1 MLSTRL
7 SNLWIKRR
15 YLKTKFFNHHILLNK
30 LSFASV
36 NKKKIINDP
45 VYGFISIHSELVFDL
60 IEHPYFQRLRR
71 IKQLGLTNLVYPG
84 ANHTRFHHALG
95 AMHLMTKAIHVLRS
109 KGIQID
115 DHELEAAQIAILL
128 HDIGHGPFS
137 HVMEHAFVHN
147 VEHEAISLAFM
158 NYLNEQFGG
167 KLDIAIDIFSGKYK
181 KNFLH
186 QLVSS
191 QLDVDRLDYL
201 TRDSFYTGVSEGIVG
216 LERIIEM
223 LNVQND
229 QLVIDEKGIY
239 SVEKFIVAR
248 RLMYWQVYLHKT
260 AVAADCVLQNA
271 LKRARDLS
279 LSGKQIFSLPNVA
292 FFLNNFIDGKQIA
305 NDSTVLHRFSQ
316 LDDLD
321 IMVCLKNWQDDEDPV
336 LAYLSKSLINR
347 RLPGVIIQD
356 EALNEA
362 DKRTIEQNASVKL
375 KMDESLMKYIVTTG
389 ELRNAAYHSQNENIM
404 IRKKSGALIDLAT
417 ASVNYNFV
425 SANSIATKYFVCR
438 PK

>member
-1 MLSTRL
+1 M
-7 SNLWIKRR
+7 
-15 YLKTKFFNHHILLNK
+15 
-30 LSFASV
+30 
-36 NKKKIINDP
+36 
-45 VYGFISIHSELVFDL
+45 YGFISIHSGLIFDL

-71 IKQLGLTNLVYPG
+71 IKQLGLTNLIYPG

-95 AMHLMTKAIHVLRS
+95 AMHLMTKALHVLKS
-109 KGIQID
+109 KGIEISD
-115 DHELEAAQIAILL
+115 EEFESAQIAILL

-137 HVMEHAFVHN
+137 HVMEHSFVHD

-158 NYLNEQFGG
+158 YHLNKEFKG
-167 KLDIAIDIFSGKYK
+167 KLDTAIAIFKGDYG

-223 LNVQND
+223 LNVQDD

-260 AVAADCVLQNA
+260 AIAADCVLLSA
-271 LKRARDLS
+271 LKRAKDLS
-279 LSGKQIFSLPNVA
+279 TENKLNFSLPSVA
-292 FFLNNFIDGKQIA
+292 YFMSNHVTGKDIESSPDA
-305 NDSTVLHRFSQ
+305 LHRFSQ

-321 IMVCLKNWQDDEDPV
+321 VMVCLKNWQHEPDFV
-336 LAYLSKSLINR
+336 LSYLSNSLINR
-347 RLPGVIIQD
+347 RLPGIVIQESQP
-356 EALNEA
+356 EALA
-362 DKRTIEQNASVKL
+362 VSTIEQNVSTRYNISIN
-375 KMDESLMKYIVTTG
+375 ESKYLVTTG
-389 ELRNAAYHSQNENIM
+389 ELRNASYQSKNENII
-404 IRKKSGALIDLAT
+404 IRKKSGELIDLAK
-417 ASVNYNFV
+417 ASQNYNFV
-425 SANSIATKYFVCR
+425 SVNTVATKYFVCS

>member
-1 MLSTRL
+1 M
-7 SNLWIKRR
+7 
-15 YLKTKFFNHHILLNK
+15 
-30 LSFASV
+30 

-45 VYGFISIHSELVFDL
+45 VYGFISIHSELIFDL

-71 IKQLGLTNLVYPG
+71 IKQLGLTHLIYPG

-95 AMHLMTKAIHVLRS
+95 AMHLMTKAIAVLQS
-109 KGIQID
+109 KGV
-115 DHELEAAQIAILL
+115 EVSEAEVESAQIAILL

-147 VEHEAISLAFM
+147 IAHEAISLAFM
-158 NYLNEQFGG
+158 EHLNDEFGG
-167 KLDIAIDIFSGKYK
+167 QLSMAIDIFKDSYEKR
-181 KNFLH
+181 FLH

-223 LNVQND
+223 LNVEND

-239 SVEKFIVAR
+239 SVEKFIVA
-248 RLMYWQVYLHKT
+248 QKT
-260 AVAADCVLQNA
+260 DVLAGIPAQNGYSGRQCSCLSA
-271 LKRARDLS
+271 LKRARDLT
-279 LSGKQIFSLPNVA
+279 LDGKSIFSLPNVS
-292 FFLNNFIDGKQIA
+292 FFLSNYVDGKQISS
-305 NDSTVLHRFSQ
+305 STEVLHRFSQ

-321 IMVCLKNWQDDEDPV
+321 IIVCLKNWQHDSDKV
-336 LAYLSKSLINR
+336 LAYLSASLINR
-347 RLPGVIIQD
+347 KLPKVQIL
-356 EALNEA
+356 EAPLKESSLATIHNEA
-362 DKRTIEQNASVKL
+362 STKLSVSN
-375 KMDESLMKYIVTTG
+375 EEAKYLVTQG
-389 ELRNAAYHSQNENIM
+389 ELSNAAYRSTNENII
-404 IRKKSGALIDLAT
+404 IRKKSGELIDLAT

-425 SANSIATKYFVCR
+425 SANSIATKYYVCS

>member
-1 MLSTRL
+1 M
-7 SNLWIKRR
+7 
-15 YLKTKFFNHHILLNK
+15 
-30 LSFASV
+30 

-45 VYGFISIHSELVFDL
+45 VYGFISIHSELIFDL
-60 IEHPYFQRLRR
+60 IEHAYFQRLRR

-95 AMHLMTKAIHVLRS
+95 AMHLMTKAITVLRS
-109 KGIQID
+109 KGID
-115 DHELEAAQIAILL
+115 VSDKELEAAQIAILL

-147 VEHEAISLAFM
+147 VSHESISMAFM
-158 NYLNEQFGG
+158 KYLNDEFGG
-167 KLDIAIDIFSGKYK
+167 QLETAIAVFNGSYK

-223 LNVQND
+223 LNVKED

-271 LKRARDLS
+271 LKRARALVLD
-279 LSGKQIFSLPNVA
+279 GHQIFTLPNVSY
-292 FFLNNFIDGKQIA
+292 FLNNFIDGKQISEDA
-305 NDSTVLHRFSQ
+305 EVLMKFSQ

-321 IMVCLKNWQDDEDPV
+321 IMVCLKNWQNETDPV
-336 LAYLSKSLINR
+336 LSYLSRSLINR
-347 RLPGVIIQD
+347 KLPGVVIRE
-356 EALNEA
+356 EAFG
-362 DKRTIEQNASVKL
+362 IEEMTEYKATAAKQIGVSEKDA
-375 KMDESLMKYIVTTG
+375 EYIVTTG
-389 ELRNAAYHSQNENIM
+389 ALRNAAYQSQNEKIM
-404 IRKKSGALIDLAT
+404 ILKKSGELIDLAT

>member
-1 MLSTRL
+1 
-7 SNLWIKRR
+7 
-15 YLKTKFFNHHILLNK
+15 
-30 LSFASV
+30 V

-95 AMHLMTKAIHVLRS
+95 AMHLMTKAILVLRS
-109 KGIQID
+109 KGVQIND
-115 DHELEAAQIAILL
+115 EELESAQIAILL

-147 VEHEAISLAFM
+147 VAHESISLAFM
-158 NYLNEQFGG
+158 NYLNDEFGG
-167 KLDIAIDIFSGKYK
+167 RLETAINIFKGTYK

-223 LNVQND
+223 LNVEND

-260 AVAADCVLQNA
+260 AVAADCVIQNA
-271 LKRARDLS
+271 LKRARELS

-292 FFLNNFIDGKQIA
+292 FFLHNFIDGKSIA
-305 NDSTVLHRFSQ
+305 EDITVLNRFSQ

-321 IMVCLKNWQDDEDPV
+321 IMVCLKNWQDDEDEV
-336 LAYLSKSLINR
+336 LSYLSKSLINR
-347 RLPGVIIQD
+347 RLPGIVIQD
-356 EALNEA
+356 KPMETSDLAALQQQTAE
-362 DKRTIEQNASVKL
+362 RL
-375 KMDESLMKYIVTTG
+375 KIDVSLAKYVVTTG
-389 ELRNAAYHSQNENIM
+389 ELRNAAYQSQNENII
-404 IRKKSGALIDLAT
+404 IRKKSGELIDLAT

-425 SANSIATKYFVCR
+425 SANSVATKYFVCR

>member
-1 MLSTRL
+1 M
-7 SNLWIKRR
+7 
-15 YLKTKFFNHHILLNK
+15 
-30 LSFASV
+30 

-45 VYGFISIHSELVFDL
+45 VYGFISIHSELIFDL
-60 IEHPYFQRLRR
+60 IEHAYFQRLRR

-95 AMHLMTKAIHVLRS
+95 AMHLMTKAITVLRS
-109 KGIQID
+109 KGIAVSD
-115 DHELEAAQIAILL
+115 KELEAAQIAILL

-147 VEHEAISLAFM
+147 VSHESISMAFM
-158 NYLNEQFGG
+158 KYLNDEFGG
-167 KLDIAIDIFSGKYK
+167 QLEMAIAVFNGSYK

-223 LNVQND
+223 LNVKED

-271 LKRARDLS
+271 LKRARALVLD
-279 LSGKQIFSLPNVA
+279 GHQIFTLPNVSY
-292 FFLNNFIDGKQIA
+292 FLNNFIDGKQISEDA
-305 NDSTVLHRFSQ
+305 EVLMKFSQ

-321 IMVCLKNWQDDEDPV
+321 IMVCLKNWQNETDPV
-336 LAYLSKSLINR
+336 LSYLSRSLINR
-347 RLPGVIIQD
+347 KLPGVVIRE
-356 EALNEA
+356 EAFG
-362 DKRTIEQNASVKL
+362 IEEMTEYKATAAKQIGVSEKDA
-375 KMDESLMKYIVTTG
+375 EYIVTTG
-389 ELRNAAYHSQNENIM
+389 ALRNAAYQSQNEKIM
-404 IRKKSGALIDLAT
+404 ILKKSGELIDLAT

>member
-1 MLSTRL
+1 MQTKNLSPY
-7 SNLWIKRR
+7 NLI
-15 YLKTKFFNHHILLNK
+15 NK
-30 LSFASV
+30 LSFAVV

-95 AMHLMTKAIHVLRS
+95 AMHLMTKAITVLKS
-109 KGIQID
+109 KGVKISD
-115 DHELEAAQIAILL
+115 EEMVGAQIAILL

-147 VEHEAISLAFM
+147 VNHEDISLAFM
-158 NYLNEQFGG
+158 HHLNDEFGG
-167 KLDIAIDIFSGKYK
+167 RLSLAIDIFKDQYK
-181 KNFLH
+181 KKFLH

-223 LNVQND
+223 LNVED
-229 QLVIDEKGIY
+229 DRLVIDEKGIY

-260 AVAADCVLQNA
+260 AIAADCVLLSA
-271 LKRARDLS
+271 LKRARDLT
-279 LSGKQIFSLPNVA
+279 LDGHKIFALPNMSY
-292 FFLNNFIDGKQIA
+292 FLSHYVDGKQIA
-305 NDSTVLHRFSQ
+305 NSTDILHKFSQ
-316 LDDLD
+316 LDDID
-321 IMVCLKNWQDDEDPV
+321 VMVCLKNWQHESDFV
-336 LAYLSKSLINR
+336 LSYLSKSLIGR
-347 RLPGVIIQD
+347 KLPRIIIQNANIELED
-356 EALNEA
+356 LNELVTSTANRLEISEA
-362 DKRTIEQNASVKL
+362 DAAYLVSA
-375 KMDESLMKYIVTTG
+375 G
-389 ELRNAAYHSQNENIM
+389 ELKNAAYHSKNENII
-404 IRKKSGALIDLAT
+404 IRKKSGELIDLAT

-425 SANSIATKYFVCR
+425 SVNSIATKYFVCS

>member
-1 MLSTRL
+1 M
-7 SNLWIKRR
+7 
-15 YLKTKFFNHHILLNK
+15 
-30 LSFASV
+30 

-45 VYGFISIHSELVFDL
+45 VYGFISIHSELIFDL

-71 IKQLGLTNLVYPG
+71 IKQLGLTHLIYPG

-95 AMHLMTKAIHVLRS
+95 AMHLMTKAIAVLQS
-109 KGIQID
+109 KGV
-115 DHELEAAQIAILL
+115 EVSEAEVESAQIAILL

-147 VEHEAISLAFM
+147 IAHEAISLAFM
-158 NYLNEQFGG
+158 EHLNDEFGG
-167 KLDIAIDIFSGKYK
+167 QLSMAIDIFKDSYEKR
-181 KNFLH
+181 FLH

-223 LNVQND
+223 LNVEND

-260 AVAADCVLQNA
+260 AIAADSVLLSA
-271 LKRARDLS
+271 LKRARDLT
-279 LSGKQIFSLPNVA
+279 LDGKSIFSLPNVS
-292 FFLNNFIDGKQIA
+292 FFLSNYVDGKQISS
-305 NDSTVLHRFSQ
+305 STEVLHRFSQ

-321 IMVCLKNWQDDEDPV
+321 IIVCLKNWQHDSDKV
-336 LAYLSKSLINR
+336 LAYLSASLINR
-347 RLPGVIIQD
+347 KLPKVQIL
-356 EALNEA
+356 EAPLKESSLATIHNEA
-362 DKRTIEQNASVKL
+362 STKLSVSN
-375 KMDESLMKYIVTTG
+375 EEAKYLVTQG
-389 ELRNAAYHSQNENIM
+389 ELSNAAYRSTNENII
-404 IRKKSGALIDLAT
+404 IRKKSGELIDLAT

-425 SANSIATKYFVCR
+425 SANSIATKYYVCS

>member
-1 MLSTRL
+1 M
-7 SNLWIKRR
+7 
-15 YLKTKFFNHHILLNK
+15 LNK
-30 LSFASV
+30 ISFAAV

-71 IKQLGLTNLVYPG
+71 IKQLGLTNLIYPG

-95 AMHLMTKAIHVLRS
+95 AMHLMTKALAVLRS
-109 KGIQID
+109 KGVEVSGE
-115 DHELEAAQIAILL
+115 ELESAQIAILL

-147 VEHEAISLAFM
+147 ISHEAISLAFM
-158 NYLNEQFGG
+158 EHLNDEFGG
-167 KLDIAIDIFSGKYK
+167 RLSMAIEIFRDSYK
-181 KNFLH
+181 KRFLH
-186 QLVSS
+186 QLVAS

-223 LNVQND
+223 LNVEND

-260 AVAADCVLQNA
+260 AIAADSVLLSA
-271 LKRARDLS
+271 LKRARDLT
-279 LSGKQIFSLPNVA
+279 LDGKSIFSLPNVS
-292 FFLNNFIDGKQIA
+292 FFISNYIDGEQVV
-305 NDSTVLHRFSQ
+305 SSSEVLHRFSQ

-321 IMVCLKNWQDDEDPV
+321 IMVCLKNWQHDSDKV
-336 LAYLSKSLINR
+336 LSYLSASLINR
-347 RLPGVIIQD
+347 KLPKVRILD
-356 EALNEA
+356 EPLEESVLTTMYQ
-362 DKRTIEQNASVKL
+362 KASTQL
-375 KMDESLMKYIVTTG
+375 SISDDDAKYLVTNG
-389 ELRNAAYHSQNENIM
+389 ELSNAAYQSKNENII
-404 IRKKSGALIDLAT
+404 IRKKSGQLIDLAT

-425 SANSIATKYFVCR
+425 SANSIATKYYVCS

>member
-1 MLSTRL
+1 M
-7 SNLWIKRR
+7 
-15 YLKTKFFNHHILLNK
+15 
-30 LSFASV
+30 

-71 IKQLGLTNLVYPG
+71 IKQLGLSSLVYPG

-95 AMHLMTKAIHVLRS
+95 AMHLMTKAINVLRS
-109 KGIQID
+109 KNIQITEK
-115 DHELEAAQIAILL
+115 ELESAQIAILL

-147 VEHEAISLAFM
+147 ITHEEISLAFM
-158 NYLNEQFGG
+158 RYLNDEFGG
-167 KLDIAIDIFSGKYK
+167 RLAMAIDIFKGEYK
-181 KNFLH
+181 KQFLH

-223 LNVQND
+223 LNVEND
-229 QLVIDEKGIY
+229 HLVIDEKGIY

-260 AVAADCVLQNA
+260 AVAADCVLLGA

-279 LSGKQIFSLPNVA
+279 LDGKSIFRLPNISYFLENFVDRKQITTS
-292 FFLNNFIDGKQIA
+292 QE
-305 NDSTVLHRFSQ
+305 VLQRFSEI
-316 LDDLD
+316 DDLD
-321 IMVCLKNWQDDEDPV
+321 VMVCLKNWQNEPDFI
-336 LAYLSKSLINR
+336 LSYLSKSLINR
-347 RLPGVIIQD
+347 NLPKITIQD
-356 EALNEA
+356 VPLSSASISALEEEVVSRFNIAPELV
-362 DKRTIEQNASVKL
+362 Q
-375 KMDESLMKYIVTTG
+375 YIVSTG
-389 ELRNAAYHSQNENIM
+389 ELRNAAYQSKNENIV
-404 IRKKSGALIDLAT
+404 IRKKSGELIDLAT
-417 ASVNYNFV
+417 ASMNYNFV
-425 SANSIATKYFVCR
+425 SANSVATKYFVCS

>member
-1 MLSTRL
+1 
-7 SNLWIKRR
+7 
-15 YLKTKFFNHHILLNK
+15 
-30 LSFASV
+30 V

-71 IKQLGLTNLVYPG
+71 IKQLGLTNLIYPG

-95 AMHLMTKAIHVLRS
+95 AMHLMTKAIVVLRS
-109 KGIQID
+109 KGVKIND
-115 DHELEAAQIAILL
+115 EELESAQIAILL

-137 HVMEHAFVHN
+137 HVMEHSFVHN
-147 VEHEAISLAFM
+147 ISHEDISLAFM
-158 NYLNEQFGG
+158 HTLNDEFGG
-167 KLDIAIDIFSGKYK
+167 KLSIAIDIFQGTYK
-181 KNFLH
+181 KQFLH

-223 LNVQND
+223 LNVEND

-260 AVAADCVLQNA
+260 AVAADCVLLSA
-271 LKRARDLS
+271 LKRARDLIQNGQS
-279 LSGKQIFSLPNVA
+279 IFGLPNVTY
-292 FFLNNFIDGKQIA
+292 FLKNFVVGEQITT
-305 NDSTVLHRFSQ
+305 STEILNRFSG

-321 IMVCLKNWQDDEDPV
+321 IMVCLKNWQHEPDFI
-336 LAYLSKSLINR
+336 LSYLSKSLINR
-347 RLPGVIIQD
+347 KLPRISIQNTPITQGSVARLENEIQTRFSISSD
-356 EALNEA
+356 L
-362 DKRTIEQNASVKL
+362 VKYL
-375 KMDESLMKYIVTTG
+375 VSTG
-389 ELRNAAYHSQNENIM
+389 ELRNAAYQSKNENIL
-404 IRKKSGALIDLAT
+404 IRKKSGELIDLAM
-417 ASVNYNFV
+417 ASTNYNFV
-425 SANSIATKYFVCR
+425 SANSIATKYFACS

>member
-1 MLSTRL
+1 LQTKNLSPY
-7 SNLWIKRR
+7 NLI
-15 YLKTKFFNHHILLNK
+15 NK
-30 LSFASV
+30 LSFAVV

-95 AMHLMTKAIHVLRS
+95 AMHLMTKAITVLKS
-109 KGIQID
+109 KGVKISD
-115 DHELEAAQIAILL
+115 EEMVGAQIAILL

-147 VEHEAISLAFM
+147 VNHEDISLAFM
-158 NYLNEQFGG
+158 HHLNDEFGG
-167 KLDIAIDIFSGKYK
+167 RLSLAIDIFKDQYK
-181 KNFLH
+181 KKFLH

-223 LNVQND
+223 LNVED
-229 QLVIDEKGIY
+229 DRLVIDEKGIY

-260 AVAADCVLQNA
+260 AIAADCVLLSA
-271 LKRARDLS
+271 LKRARDLT
-279 LSGKQIFSLPNVA
+279 LDGHKIFALPNMSY
-292 FFLNNFIDGKQIA
+292 FLSHYVDGKQIA
-305 NDSTVLHRFSQ
+305 NSTDILHKFSQ
-316 LDDLD
+316 LDDID
-321 IMVCLKNWQDDEDPV
+321 VMVCLKNWQHESDFV
-336 LAYLSKSLINR
+336 LSYLSKSLIGR
-347 RLPGVIIQD
+347 KLPRIIIQNANIELED
-356 EALNEA
+356 LNELVTSTANRLEISEA
-362 DKRTIEQNASVKL
+362 DAAYLVSA
-375 KMDESLMKYIVTTG
+375 G
-389 ELRNAAYHSQNENIM
+389 ELKNAAYHSKNENII
-404 IRKKSGALIDLAT
+404 IRKKSGELIDLAT

-425 SANSIATKYFVCR
+425 SVNSIATKYFVCS

>member
-1 MLSTRL
+1 VYIT
-7 SNLWIKRR
+7 
-15 YLKTKFFNHHILLNK
+15 NK
-30 LSFASV
+30 LSFAKV

-45 VYGFISIHSELVFDL
+45 VYGFISIHSGLIFDL

-71 IKQLGLTNLVYPG
+71 ITQLGLTNLIYPG

-95 AMHLMTKAIHVLRS
+95 AMHLMTKALHVLKS
-109 KGIQID
+109 KGIEITDQ
-115 DHELEAAQIAILL
+115 EFEAAQIAILL

-137 HVMEHAFVHN
+137 HVMEHSFVHD
-147 VEHEAISLAFM
+147 VSHEAISLAFM
-158 NYLNEQFGG
+158 HHLNKEFNNQ
-167 KLDIAIDIFSGKYK
+167 LDTAIAIFEGKYQ

-223 LNVQND
+223 LNVEND

-260 AVAADCVLQNA
+260 AVAADCVLLNA
-271 LKRARDLS
+271 LRRARDLS
-279 LSGKQIFSLPNVA
+279 AEDKLDFTLPSVSY
-292 FFLNNFIDGKQIA
+292 FLTNHVTGEQIA
-305 NDSTVLHRFSQ
+305 NSPDALHRFSQ

-321 IMVCLKNWQDDEDPV
+321 VMVCLKNWQNETDFT
-336 LAYLSKSLINR
+336 LSYLSKSLIYR
-347 RLPGVIIQD
+347 RLPGIIIQD
-356 EALNEA
+356 VVP
-362 DKRTIEQNASVKL
+362 DKTVVNQIEQRVSERFNIDKPAAQYL
-375 KMDESLMKYIVTTG
+375 VTTG
-389 ELRNAAYHSQNENIM
+389 ALKNATYQSKNENIV
-404 IRKKSGALIDLAT
+404 IRKKSGELIDLAK
-417 ASVNYNFV
+417 ASQNYNFV
-425 SANSIATKYFVCR
+425 SVNTVATKYFVCS